1 MSQNRVFAIANQK
14 GGAGK
19 TTLTMNLAS
28 GLNRRGR
35 TLVID
40 ADPQGSASQWADQ
53 CPANKVFPFSV
64 IKVGGPLTGAIE
76 RFRLDYQ
83 YIVVDCPP
91 NSSSEAVAS
100 VLSVATDTLVPVIP
114 SPVDLWAS
122 IVMVRAIEDARF
134 RNRDLRASLVLNQR
148 EPRSALSREVGQALS
163 ELELPVLASGLT
175 RRSIY
180 RSGPM
185 EGLTVYE
192 SGARA
197 EPAVRE
203 IEAIISEVLN
213 S

>member
-40 ADPQGSASQWADQ
+40 ADPQGSASQWANQ
-53 CPANKVFPFSV
+53 CPTNKVFPYSV
-64 IKVGGPLTGAIE
+64 IKVGGPLTGAID
-76 RFRLDYQ
+76 RFAQDYQ

-100 VLSVATDTLVPVIP
+100 VLSVATDALVPVLP

-122 IVMVRAIEDARF
+122 IVMVRAIEDARL

-163 ELELPVLASGLT
+163 ELELPVLASGLS

-197 EPAVRE
+197 EAAVRE

>member
-1 MSQNRVFAIANQK
+1 MSAARIFAIANQK

-19 TTLTMNLAS
+19 TTLTMNLAA
-28 GLNRRGR
+28 GLHRRGR

-53 CPANKVFPFSV
+53 CPPRKTFPFAV
-64 IKVGGPLTGAIE
+64 IKVGGPLAQAIE
-76 RFRLDYQ
+76 RFREDYA

-91 NSSSEAVAS
+91 NASSEVVAS
-100 VLSVATDTLVPVIP
+100 VLSVATDALVPVLP

-122 IVMVRAIEDARF
+122 IVMVRAIEDARL
-134 RNRDLRASLVLNQR
+134 RNRHLRAHLVLNQL

-163 ELELPVLASGLT
+163 ELDLPVLASGLT

-197 EPAVRE
+197 EAAVRE
-203 IEAIISEVLN
+203 IEAIITEVLN
-213 S
+213 P